1 MPPGTKSLEEG
12 PKMPTHIL
20 PLAQRIA
27 MDLATFDVRP
37 AGTHEVTPAHALAR
51 ALIGDGIVAP
61 DDLARVHARTGAGL
75 FVAYEGDALTGV
87 LAFVLLNAAGHAAV
101 LTEAF
106 DALSP
111 ANAHIAGPEQPAS
124 AFYGWGVAATTR
136 ESAQRLIEGS
146 RALGRGSVSHLPY
159 YARPTTPKGERL
171 MRERLGFMDVPGST
185 SGLVW
190 APPGVA
196 AAAAVAA

>member
-1 MPPGTKSLEEG
+1 MPALN
-12 PKMPTHIL
+12 L
-20 PLAQRIA
+20 PLADRVVA
-27 MDLATFDVRP
+27 DLAAFDVRP
-37 AGTHEVTPAHALAR
+37 ATAHEIGAAHGLAR
-51 ALIGDGIVAP
+51 TLIGDGIVSAE
-61 DDLARVHARTGAGL
+61 DLARVHARTGAAV
-75 FVAYEGDALTGV
+75 FVTLEDGALTGV

-111 ANAHIAGPEQPAS
+111 ADAHIAGPEQPAS

-136 ESAQRLIEGS
+136 TAAQRLIEGS
-146 RALGRGSVSHLPY
+146 RAMGHSSVAHLPY

-171 MRERLGFMDVPGST
+171 MRERLGFIDVPGST

-190 APPGVA
+190 APPGGRA
-196 AAAAVAA
+196 AAAA